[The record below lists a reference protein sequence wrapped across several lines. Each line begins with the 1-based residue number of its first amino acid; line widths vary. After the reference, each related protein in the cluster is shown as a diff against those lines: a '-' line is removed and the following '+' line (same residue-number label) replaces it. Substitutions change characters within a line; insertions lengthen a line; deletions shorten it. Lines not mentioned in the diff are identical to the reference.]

1 MPDNPKLRKNG
12 GEGTAAGNFLR
23 SINFSKVAEVIG
35 NIATGDIK
43 SAIQVI
49 SKSDS
54 ELTDAQR
61 EHAIA
66 LIQLEIETQKAV
78 TGRWT
83 SDSNSGYWLP
93 ANIRP
98 LTLIFLSVS
107 TILLIISDSLG
118 WDFNVDGAWI
128 DTLKSML
135 LTVYGAYFLGRSAE
149 KIKKL

>member
-1 MPDNPKLRKNG
+1 MSDNPKLRKNG

-23 SINFSKVAEVIG
+23 SINFKDVVSVIT
-35 NIATGDIK
+35 NIASGDIK
-43 SAIQVI
+43 SAIEVI
-49 SKSDS
+49 SKDDN

-78 TGRWT
+78 TDRWT
-83 SDSNSGYWLP
+83 SDSNSGFWLP

-118 WDFNVDGAWI
+118 WEFNVDGAWI
-128 DTLKSML
+128 DTLKSIL